1 MRYFGSKVST
11 AQQVYRYIADRV
23 PTGSFCDPFGG
34 VGVIGAYFKERG
46 YSVVSGDILTHAH
59 FFQTARITRQRRPAF
74 LRLRKEL
81 ALESAEQVV
90 ELLNRAKRHDGW
102 FVREYAE
109 KRMFFTRSNAER
121 IAGCRA
127 SIFAWAKQGLL
138 SHSEKAVL
146 VASLIDSM
154 DRVANTAGTYYA
166 YLKHWYRKAK
176 QPFRFSLIP
185 HTSGSRPCRAYL
197 SDARDLV
204 AGRHFDVLYL
214 DPPYNDRCYAGY
226 YHLPETIA
234 QGLAPR
240 VSGKAGIPCGPRV
253 QSAFNRPANAFDAL
267 EELLHVASFRLL
279 VFHYSDDGLITRSA
293 LLGLFR
299 RYGAVHDVT
308 VDAHGYTTRSKNR
321 TVRQRLYLISH
332 D

>member
-1 MRYFGSKVST
+1 MVHRANGGLPLSFFLAQRYHESKLTWHSLVRNYLQPTEIHSDEEVGSSADTAQTMRYFGSKVST

-34 VGVIGAYFKERG
+34 VGVIGAYFKKRG
-46 YSVVSGDILTHAH
+46 FSVVSGDILTHAH
-59 FFQTARITRQRRPAF
+59 FFQTARIARQRRPAF

-81 ALESAEQVV
+81 GLESADQIV

-109 KRMFFTRSNAER
+109 ERMFFTRSNAER

-166 YLKHWYRKAK
+166 YLKHWYRKAR

-185 HTSGSRPCRAYL
+185 HASGSRPCRAYL
-197 SDARDLV
+197 ADARDLV
-204 AGRHFDVLYL
+204 ARRHFDVLYL
-214 DPPYNDRCYAGY
+214 DPP
-226 YHLPETIA
+226 
-234 QGLAPR
+234 
-240 VSGKAGIPCGPRV
+240 V
-253 QSAFNRPANAFDAL
+253 Q
-267 EELLHVASFRLL
+267 
-279 VFHYSDDGLITRSA
+279 
-293 LLGLFR
+293 
-299 RYGAVHDVT
+299 
-308 VDAHGYTTRSKNR
+308 
-321 TVRQRLYLISH
+321 
-332 D
+332 